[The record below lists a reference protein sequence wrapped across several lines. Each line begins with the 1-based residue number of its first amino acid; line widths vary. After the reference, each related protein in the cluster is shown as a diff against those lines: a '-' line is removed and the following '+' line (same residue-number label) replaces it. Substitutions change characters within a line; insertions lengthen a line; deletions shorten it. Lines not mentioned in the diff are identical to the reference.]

1 MTTKTYSSRFYVSEE
16 TTPKAE
22 VHNLC
27 AAVLEL
33 TTTAGDELKWNL
45 LQPYCP
51 TIKYSRGWL
60 IGRRF
65 QLEQFAPDL
74 ISDLTMAP
82 KADGETRF
90 KHGKVFHAERMQQLL
105 SWGEIMV
112 RHNVTEGYVRACF
125 ELAGVEKSVGTR
137 TGKGGRF
144 LYGDPQLYLENR
156 KAEGAQIPVTFRGR
170 PMAEQLL
177 NFKAK
182 DGESNAATRG
192 RAMSTIVKLRAKAND
207 KAATGPE
214 AEAFHA
220 KADELMSKYR
230 ITVQDV
236 NAWKAARA
244 SKGKR
249 VA

>member
-33 TTTAGDELKWNL
+33 ASSAGDELKWNL

-65 QLEQFAPDL
+65 QLEQFAPEL

-90 KHGKVFHAERMQQLL
+90 QHGKVFHAERMQQLL
-105 SWGEIMV
+105 SWGEIIV

-156 KAEGAQIPVTFRGR
+156 KAEGAQIPVTFKGR

-182 DGESNAATRG
+182 EGDSNAATKG
-192 RAMSTIVKLRAKAND
+192 RIMAKIVKAQALRDD
-207 KAATGPE
+207 KATPAEQVDAINEAIAT
-214 AEAFHA
+214 
-220 KADELMSKYR
+220 MMNKYR
-230 ITVQDV
+230 ITVQDLT
-236 NAWKAARA
+236 AWKAARA
-244 SKGKR
+244 NKGRK